1 MDEKKA
7 NRYIDLVAELY
18 CVGEKDLNKMRS
30 GTDMIERAFE
40 DYYWTD
46 VEQAIDWYYVH
57 KSDKTRPTIANI
69 RAILSTWLM
78 EKKIAKVLTMD
89 EVGGYVLPTT
99 KIFSINNSFDK
110 LIQILV
116 DCGLIPNENNEIQS
130 THSLI
135 NSDGKPILNAMQW
148 LRWQLSDAMELCPD
162 LFVKFPNASF
172 YERLAIAMQNG
183 LIKIRV
189 RDWSTFAANA
199 NSKIQAAA

>member
-1 MDEKKA
+1 
-7 NRYIDLVAELY
+7 
-18 CVGEKDLNKMRS
+18 
-30 GTDMIERAFE
+30 
-40 DYYWTD
+40 
-46 VEQAIDWYYVH
+46 
-57 KSDKTRPTIANI
+57 
-69 RAILSTWLM
+69 M